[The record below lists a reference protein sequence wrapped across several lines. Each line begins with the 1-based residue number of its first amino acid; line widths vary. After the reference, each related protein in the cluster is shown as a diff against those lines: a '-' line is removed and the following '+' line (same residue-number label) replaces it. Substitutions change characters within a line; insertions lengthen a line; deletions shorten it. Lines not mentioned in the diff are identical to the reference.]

1 MGCVVGTRELMRR
14 ECAAS
19 WCRRPREGYR
29 WVVISIMIMR
39 VMMVMLMQ
47 VAQSSDGTCYNNLQ
61 SSQSGHR
68 TLKLDKVWRYFRYI
82 YRPRYLYCL

>member
-1 MGCVVGTRELMRR
+1 MRR

-19 WCRRPREGYR
+19 WCRRPREEYR
-29 WVVISIMIMR
+29 WVVINISTIYHDFEGDDDMI
-39 VMMVMLMQ
+39 VQ

-68 TLKLDKVWRYFRYI
+68 TLKLDKVCRYSRYI
-82 YRPRYLYCL
+82 

>member
-1 MGCVVGTRELMRR
+1 MRR

-19 WCRRPREGYR
+19 WCRRQREEYR
-29 WVVISIMIMR
+29 WVVINISTIYMILR
-39 VMMVMLMQ
+39 VMMVMIVQ

-68 TLKLDKVWRYFRYI
+68 TLKLDKVCRYFRYI
-82 YRPRYLYCL
+82 

>member
-1 MGCVVGTRELMRR
+1 MRR

-29 WVVISIMIMR
+29 WVVITSI
-39 VMMVMLMQ
+39 MMVMMIVMIVQ

-68 TLKLDKVWRYFRYI
+68 TLKLDKVCRYSRYI
-82 YRPRYLYCL
+82 